1 MSNRYYTR
9 NQSIISRDDSAI
21 ESRDKTPSWFNDFA
35 NSLEKES
42 AKPKSQDYSLFDQ
55 INNILG
61 NKSKY
66 STVAEAVEDLQ
77 KRTGL
82 YDFLQKK
89 QANNNKYSNIQI
101 FKDIPILKIYIDNY
115 IDDRPGTS
123 VSAVIHDLMKI
134 KSITEKLPRSG
145 DLPEEV
151 KRYISDKI
159 AEAKESIKQ
168 NDSEYMNLGRLDLS
182 NDIDVVDDPLGG
194 CMPNN
199 GGK

>member
-115 IDDRPGTS
+115 IDDRPGTF

-134 KSITEKLPRSG
+134 KSITEKLPQSG